1 MIKMNDITK
10 KYGDAVILEHCS
22 YTFPEKGIVCLM
34 GASGGGKTTL
44 LNLLAGFDTDYS
56 GEIVVGKTPLH
67 HLDADALCHYRRDNV
82 GFVFQNYHL
91 LSGYTVLENVL
102 LACEL
107 CADTPE
113 CSLNKAKALLER
125 LGLAEKENQDV
136 ETLSGGQKQR
146 VAIARALVRD
156 PQILFADEP
165 TGALD
170 RTTSTEIMQLLQGIS
185 KDKLVVVITHDPKI
199 CAFADEIIHIR
210 DRAIVAELSTEC
222 LSIERLSTE
231 GRPLVTSTAAKTS
244 AISRAKKNV
253 RVHLKRYIAVS
264 LAISIGILAFLFS
277 LSFGNVTAQSIED
290 FKVKNTA
297 FNNGYIKGADDGTIR
312 SYLEKD
318 ERIEHVYYQYK
329 LEGIHLS
336 YGGESQVM
344 DEKFPTP
351 KATEGLSYGVMPRRG
366 EGEIALS
373 PSLAKKFS
381 ENIQSMLGSTMELEV
396 NGQKHSLTISGI
408 YNAGYDDFIV
418 SADIEQQIYET
429 LPPQSNYSIS
439 YDVKEFSDIV
449 AVTNSLRLRGI
460 STVNASDEVYAFQ
473 NTFRS
478 LTKLFL
484 VISVLILGIGLF
496 ICAVLLIKLQ
506 GTRYHELGL
515 LSALGFSKRQIR
527 AMIRAENLLLASL
540 ATAVNLTLLGGSTVV
555 CRLLGFPLSINAVQ
569 LLLSVAATFVA
580 ILLLSA
586 IASYRLIRT
595 EPAAALRK

>member
-10 KYGDAVILEHCS
+10 KYGDTVILEHCS

-56 GEIVVGKTPLH
+56 GEIVVGKTPIH
-67 HLDADALCHYRRDNV
+67 RLDADDLCNYRRDNI

-91 LSGYTVLENVL
+91 LPGYTVLENVL

-113 CSLNKAKALLER
+113 CSLNKAKALLAK
-125 LGLAEKENQDV
+125 LGLAEKENQEV

-170 RTTSTEIMQLLQGIS
+170 RSTSTEIMQLLQGIA
-185 KDKLVVVITHDPKI
+185 KDRLVVVITHDTKI
-199 CAFADEIIHIR
+199 CEFAEEIIHIH
-210 DRAIVAELSTEC
+210 DKIIVKERSAEC
-222 LSIERLSTE
+222 LPTE
-231 GRPLVTSTAAKTS
+231 GKSLATGAAAKTS
-244 AISRAKKNV
+244 AVSRAKKNFK
-253 RVHLKRYIAVS
+253 VHMKRYIAVS

-277 LSFGNVTAQSIED
+277 LSFGNVTAQSIEN

-312 SYLEKD
+312 NYLEKD
-318 ERIEHVYYQYK
+318 DRIEHVYYQYK
-329 LEGIHLS
+329 LEGIRLS
-336 YGGESQVM
+336 YGEKSQVL
-344 DEKFPTP
+344 DEKFPAP
-351 KATEGLSYGVMPRRG
+351 KAAEGLSYGVMPRRG
-366 EGEIALS
+366 ESEIALS

-381 ENIQSMLGSTMELEV
+381 DNIQSLLGSKLELEV

-408 YNAGYDDFIV
+408 YNAGYDDFFV
-418 SADIEQQIYET
+418 SADIEQQIYEM
-429 LPPQSNYSIS
+429 LPPQNNYSIS

-460 STVNASDEVYAFQ
+460 STINASDEVYAFQ
-473 NTFRS
+473 NTFNS

-496 ICAVLLIKLQ
+496 ICAILLMKLQ

-515 LSALGFSKRQIR
+515 LSALGFSKRQIT
-527 AMIRAENLLLASL
+527 AMIRAENLLLAVL
-540 ATAVNLTLLGGSTVV
+540 ATAVNLALLGGSTVV
-555 CRLLGFPLSINAVQ
+555 CKLFRFPLSIDAVQ
-569 LLLSVAATFVA
+569 LLLSVVATFMAV
-580 ILLLSA
+580 LLLSG
-586 IASYRLIRT
+586 IASYRLVRT
-595 EPAAALRK
+595 EPAVALRK

>member
-1 MIKMNDITK
+1 MIKINDVTK
-10 KYGDAVILEHCS
+10 TYGDAVILEHCS
-22 YTFPEKGIVCLM
+22 YTFPEQGIVCLM

-56 GEIVVGKTPLH
+56 DEIVVGETPIH
-67 HLDADALCHYRRDNV
+67 HLDADALCHYRRDNI

-91 LSGYTVLENVL
+91 LPGYTVLENVL

-107 CADTPE
+107 SADTPE
-113 CSLNKAKALLER
+113 CSLDKAKALLAR
-125 LGLAEKENQDV
+125 LGLGEKGQQGV

-170 RTTSTEIMQLLQGIS
+170 RATSTEIMQLLQDIA
-185 KDKLVVVITHDPKI
+185 KDRLVVVITHDPKI
-199 CAFADEIIHIR
+199 CTFAEEIIHIR
-210 DRAIVAELSTEC
+210 DKTIVVERAAGC
-222 LSIERLSTE
+222 LPT
-231 GRPLVTSTAAKTS
+231 GGKPLVTGAAAKTS
-244 AISRAKKNV
+244 ALSRAKKNV
-253 RVHLKRYIAVS
+253 KVHMKRYLAVS
-264 LAISIGILAFLFS
+264 FAISIGILAFLFS
-277 LSFGNVTAQSIED
+277 LSFGNVIEGSIED

-297 FNNGYIKGADDGTIR
+297 FNNGYIRGADDGTIR
-312 SYLEKD
+312 SHLEQD
-318 ERIEHVYYQYK
+318 DRIEHVYYQYK
-329 LEGIHLS
+329 LEGIRL
-336 YGGESQVM
+336 SQVDRSLVL

-366 EGEIALS
+366 AGEIALS

-381 ENIQSMLGSTMELEV
+381 DNIQSMLGSTMELEV

-408 YNAGYDDFIV
+408 YNAGYDDLIV
-418 SADIEQQIYET
+418 SGDIEQQIYET
-429 LPPQSNYSIS
+429 LPRQSNYSIS

-449 AVTNSLRLRGI
+449 AVANSLRLRGI
-460 STVNASDEVYAFQ
+460 DTVNAADQVYALQ
-473 NTFRS
+473 KTFHS

-496 ICAVLLIKLQ
+496 ICAILLMKLQ
-506 GTRYHELGL
+506 GSRYHELGL
-515 LSALGFSKRQIR
+515 LSALGFGKRQIA
-527 AMIRAENLLLASL
+527 AMIRAENLLLAAL
-540 ATAVNLTLLGGSTVV
+540 ATAVDLALLGGSVVV
-555 CRLLGFPLSINAVQ
+555 CKLLGFPLSINAVQ
-569 LLLSVAATFVA
+569 LLLSVSAAFVV

-586 IASYRLIRT
+586 TASYKLLRT